1 MFRYES
7 RRFSRHISLLVGGL
21 LGSLLMPFGAAV
33 QAAPEW
39 TLSEAL
45 ETAFENSPV
54 LRGKQAERQEVASR
68 VVGARTYP
76 YNPEV
81 SLELAD
87 RSSPG
92 GSTTDRGLS
101 ISQELELA
109 GQRSKRIAVADQSLA
124 AAEAILLHQRRLLA
138 FQVESAFA
146 EAVMARELL
155 GVATTD
161 AELAREVLAFSERRL
176 ERGAATQIEVNLAQ
190 ASAGRAERSL
200 RRAQAS
206 YASARSRLAELAGAE
221 PQTPPEPVGDLL
233 IPEAEPLLLEDLLAL
248 AFECRGDLLAA
259 GQREQAAEAMIRL
272 ALAEGKPNL
281 VVGGFYQ
288 REEASDDIVG
298 ATLSLSL
305 PFFNRNQGRIAE
317 SRARRERLRHERAAL
332 RLTVEQEVV
341 AAFNSLQAAR
351 AAAEHLRNQV
361 LGTLD
366 ENVELLQ
373 LSFEAGRIGA
383 TEVVTLRREF
393 VASRREYIEA
403 LADAWLARIELDL
416 AVGRLSLPEPSLP
429 QPVLAKE
436 PS

>member
-1 MFRYES
+1 MFRYEN
-7 RRFSRHISLLVGGL
+7 RRSNRQVHLLAGALVGGL
-21 LGSLLMPFGAAV
+21 LLPLGAAAQV
-33 QAAPEW
+33 VPEW

-45 ETAFENSPV
+45 KTAFENSPV
-54 LRGKQAERQEVASR
+54 LHGRHAERQEVASR
-68 VVGARTYP
+68 VVGAKTYP

-92 GSTTDRGLS
+92 GSATDRGLS

-109 GQRSKRIAVADQSLA
+109 GQRSKRIEVAGEELA
-124 AAEAILLHQRRLLA
+124 AAEAVLVRQRRLLA

-161 AELAREVLAFSERRL
+161 VDLAREVLAFSQRRL
-176 ERGAATQIEVNLAQ
+176 ERGAATQIEANLAR

-200 RRAQAS
+200 RRAQAD
-206 YASARSRLAELAGAE
+206 YASARSHLAEIAGAN
-221 PQTPPEPVGDLL
+221 PQAPPEPVGDLL
-233 IPEAEPLLLEDLLAL
+233 APDGEPLTLRDLLVL
-248 AFECRGDLLAA
+248 AFERRGDLLAA
-259 GQREQAAEAMIRL
+259 GEREQAAEAAIRL
-272 ALAEGKPNL
+272 AKAEGKPNL
-281 VVGGFYQ
+281 VVGSFFQ
-288 REEASDDIVG
+288 QEEATDDIFG
-298 ATLSLSL
+298 ATITLSVPL
-305 PFFNRNQGRIAE
+305 FNRNQGRIAE
-317 SRARRERLRHERAAL
+317 SRATRERLRHERAAL
-332 RLTVEQEVV
+332 RLAIEQEVV
-341 AAFNSLQAAR
+341 AAFNNLQASR
-351 AAAEHLRNQV
+351 AATEHLRDQV

-373 LSFEAGRIGA
+373 RSFEAGRIGA

-416 AVGRLSLPEPSLP
+416 AIGRLSLPQQALG
-429 QPVLAKE
+429 KE